1 MPSTIRPG
9 ACSPGR
15 RQVGQSPCATTPSEQ
30 RGRLTLRWRC
40 EPQHPP
46 TRYEFLMIPPTA
58 THGPSANPSSD
69 TMHSPESS
77 RDSESSGPSVKP
89 RRSDGSDETIPAAPR
104 VRWLDKKD
112 GRRLIVFT
120 SLGIGLTAGLVFAV
134 MTIFVRLIGGEGSW
148 WRIWTHELGDGQWF
162 EASRVTVALVALTV
176 AGGAAYL
183 AYRRQHT
190 ADQNQK
196 TAAETQRITA
206 QAYALS
212 IRQHD
217 ATLRRERRDRF
228 TNAAT
233 QLAHTSAAVR
243 IAGVY
248 AMAAL
253 ADDWHAANDPAEVQT
268 CVDVLCGYLRLPY
281 DPEAT
286 ENHQTRTTVT
296 THQFIPGGRTVSGQV
311 EKHFEYRQND
321 REVRATILRVIKNHL
336 ELSAAVS
343 WGDRVFDFHSAV
355 LEDFDINRAIFR
367 GPVSF
372 DGATFTG
379 KTTRFDEA
387 KFTGEQTTFDGA
399 KFTGASTSF
408 CKAEFTGKTT
418 LFDGADFT
426 GERTSFD
433 GAKFTS
439 GWTTFDG
446 AIFTSESTL
455 FDGAIFT
462 SESTTFDWATFN
474 SSHTSFHTAIFTGKR
489 TTFDG
494 VEFTSERTTFD
505 GAKFNSA
512 HTSFHWAKLTGAQTT
527 FHWAEFTGE
536 HTSFDEAEFTGEQ
549 TSFHWAKF
557 IGNQTSFDG
566 SRFTGEVTSFDRP
579 VEWRNVYFDWD
590 PKPGHAATAVKP
602 GTVKPTEWPPIVAT
616 EDPKITHE

>member
-1 MPSTIRPG
+1 M
-9 ACSPGR
+9 
-15 RQVGQSPCATTPSEQ
+15 
-30 RGRLTLRWRC
+30 
-40 EPQHPP
+40 
-46 TRYEFLMIPPTA
+46 
-58 THGPSANPSSD
+58 
-69 TMHSPESS
+69 
-77 RDSESSGPSVKP
+77 KP
-89 RRSDGSDETIPAAPR
+89 RRSDGSDETIPPAPR

-190 ADQNQK
+190 ADQNQT

-228 TNAAT
+228 TDAAA

-253 ADDWHAANDPAEVQT
+253 ADDWQAANDPAEVQT

-281 DPEAT
+281 DPEVT

-296 THQFIPGGRTVSGQV
+296 THQFGPGGRTVSGQV

-343 WGDRVFDFHSAV
+343 WGDRAFDFHGAV
-355 LEDFDINRAIFR
+355 LEDLDMSGVIFR

-372 DGATFTG
+372 EGAHFTG
-379 KTTRFDEA
+379 NETSFHWAEFNGNYTSFGKAE
-387 KFTGEQTTFDGA
+387 FTGNYTSFEGAHFTGNETSFQGAHFTGNETSFDWAEFTKSTSFYETEFTGNETSFHRVEFTGTHTSFHKA
-399 KFTGASTSF
+399 KFTGA
-408 CKAEFTGKTT
+408 
-418 LFDGADFT
+418 
-426 GERTSFD
+426 RTSFSK
-433 GAKFTS
+433 AQ
-439 GWTTFDG
+439 
-446 AIFTSESTL
+446 
-455 FDGAIFT
+455 
-462 SESTTFDWATFN
+462 
-474 SSHTSFHTAIFTGKR
+474 FTGAR
-489 TTFDG
+489 
-494 VEFTSERTTFD
+494 
-505 GAKFNSA
+505 
-512 HTSFHWAKLTGAQTT
+512 
-527 FHWAEFTGE
+527 
-536 HTSFDEAEFTGEQ
+536 TSFDEAEFTG
-549 TSFHWAKF
+549 
-557 IGNQTSFDG
+557 N
-566 SRFTGEVTSFDRP
+566 
-579 VEWRNVYFDWD
+579 
-590 PKPGHAATAVKP
+590 
-602 GTVKPTEWPPIVAT
+602 
-616 EDPKITHE
+616 